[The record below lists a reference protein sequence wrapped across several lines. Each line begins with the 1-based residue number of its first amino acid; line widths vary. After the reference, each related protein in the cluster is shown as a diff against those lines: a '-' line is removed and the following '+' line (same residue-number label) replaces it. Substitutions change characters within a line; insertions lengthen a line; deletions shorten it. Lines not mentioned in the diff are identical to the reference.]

1 MFLSVFCLFV
11 CFSSLEH
18 FLFSRPSRKRGVT
31 YRATDLKFEIEKNL
45 ILEKK
50 KLCLKWNDPSLL
62 FLLHMLDLS
71 LPLLKFFFGF
81 LIVTP
86 PESHLSLI
94 LANWTIQFLPAPEK
108 SSNWSFFW
116 NLGSLS
122 PDSPSQTKTID
133 LVVCYIRMFISGPFK
148 QLFISFLGLR
158 QFTFFLCVCVPR
170 LPPFFFVAIFAM
182 NFVFAH
188 LITPSP
194 THDSTSFSRWF
205 SMQEQKEK
213 KHNEKDWKNSLSSRL
228 SFQFILPC
236 VCVCVRVLIYYSIF
250 WIHEEKSSCRHHHL
264 LRPIISSHHTTV
276 KSSSEKFRVSG
287 TCQNNKNQSLPSPS
301 TLRTTTWWRKKTTTE
316 INPFLIFLLII
327 IDNLSYSCVFCGWVL
342 PKKEN

>member
-1 MFLSVFCLFV
+1 MQSEPDVFVRVLFV
-11 CFSSLEH
+11 CM
-18 FLFSRPSRKRGVT
+18 FLFFGTFFVFSTIKKKRSNVP
-31 YRATDLKFEIEKNL
+31 RDRFEIWNWKKCNSW
-45 ILEKK
+45 KK

-158 QFTFFLCVCVPR
+158 QFIFCVWVCASTTSFLFCCHLRHEFCVCPLDHALAHPR
-170 LPPFFFVAIFAM
+170 L
-182 NFVFAH
+182 H
-188 LITPSP
+188 LI
-194 THDSTSFSRWF
+194 FK
-205 SMQEQKEK
+205 M
-213 KHNEKDWKNSLSSRL
+213 
-228 SFQFILPC
+228 IL
-236 VCVCVRVLIYYSIF
+236 YA
-250 WIHEEKSSCRHHHL
+250 
-264 LRPIISSHHTTV
+264 
-276 KSSSEKFRVSG
+276 G
-287 TCQNNKNQSLPSPS
+287 TK
-301 TLRTTTWWRKKTTTE
+301 RKKT
-316 INPFLIFLLII
+316 
-327 IDNLSYSCVFCGWVL
+327 
-342 PKKEN
+342 